1 MTESKAEYRAL
12 PVCGVCGN
20 PAVNFHAGAFGVKHH
35 CANKQ
40 CTLNHVLFTTNEW
53 RKLMG
58 HPALTHEQVQ
68 NIERGL
74 LSRGMNVNGHEIRAI
89 YDAVLREISND

>member
-12 PVCGVCGN
+12 PCCKLCGSNTDSMIYANVVVYSCSN
-20 PAVNFHAGAFGVKHH
+20 ID
-35 CANKQ
+35 CAIYD
-40 CTLNHVLFTTNEW
+40 CEMDYSEW

-89 YDAVLREISND
+89 YDAVLREI

>member
-1 MTESKAEYRAL
+1 MSIKTIDGYFDEAKEDD
-12 PVCGVCGN
+12 VDF
-20 PAVNFHAGAFGVKHH
+20 AVINRKEWEAVK
-35 CANKQ
+35 
-40 CTLNHVLFTTNEW
+40 

>member
-1 MTESKAEYRAL
+1 MDYS
-12 PVCGVCGN
+12 
-20 PAVNFHAGAFGVKHH
+20 
-35 CANKQ
+35 
-40 CTLNHVLFTTNEW
+40 EW

-89 YDAVLREISND
+89 YDAVLREI